1 MNGVKNLTTAFEE
14 AYSYLNSSIRTYV
27 NATSTLDKLFA
38 IKLVVLCMIVATDA
52 LMENF
57 EETTNT
63 PFHGYLEESS
73 FFLPVAAYEQRIAEL
88 SNLENAGIIPTGFEF
103 SRRLRTALDTLKV
116 AYGAFGLRS
125 LLAINI
131 KEFINESQFFVMDI
145 EILVEGIHHKHP
157 NRKNL

>member
-1 MNGVKNLTTAFEE
+1 MTTVFEE

-27 NATSTLDKLFA
+27 NATSTIDKLFA

-57 EETTNT
+57 EKTSAT
-63 PFHGYLEESS
+63 PFHGYLEDSS
-73 FFLPVAAYEQRIAEL
+73 FFLPIAAYEQRMTDL
-88 SNLENAGIIPTGFEF
+88 SSLEDIGAIPTTYQFA
-103 SRRLRTALDTLKV
+103 RRLRKALDTLKV
-116 AYGAFGLRS
+116 AYGAYGLRS

-145 EILVEGIHHKHP
+145 EFLVEEYNQKV
-157 NRKNL
+157 NRRK